1 MKIISQLNVFEF
13 NIWNARFEAT
23 NEKSDLIF
31 MTLLE
36 LLKI

>member
-23 NEKSDLIF
+23 NEKSDL
-31 MTLLE
+31 MALLE